1 MSSGSS
7 TLHASNWSNLQGKT
21 ALVTGAG
28 TGVGLIIAKG
38 FAVHGAKVYITGR
51 REDVLK
57 SAVEKHPDLNL
68 VALPMDVTSKE
79 SIADAVK
86 VVEAADGKLD
96 ILVNKQVTRISI
108 TTCANM
114 FDSAGHSGPLSP
126 ALADKSVS
134 AAGQLGPTL
143 FNQNTIAEWS
153 NVFVLNSAA
162 PFFVTTAFLSLLEKG
177 ARSRK
182 QSEGEPSS
190 SVINISSA
198 SGTLRQSLTLVPYGS
213 TKAALDHLTNLLATE
228 FALHDIPVRVNGIAP
243 GPFPSEIGGSSETLT
258 EMLQKPFPGG
268 MNPSPVRRHGREEEL
283 VSAAVYLASAG
294 GTFTNGVTIRVD
306 GGFALLNL

>member
-1 MSSGSS
+1 MSSSSS
-7 TLHASNWSNLQGKT
+7 TSHAANWSNLQGKT

-57 SAVEKHPDLNL
+57 SAVEKHSDLNL

-79 SIADAVK
+79 SIANAVK
-86 VVEAADGKLD
+86 VVEAAEGKLD
-96 ILVNKQVTRISI
+96 ILVNKQVTRTS
-108 TTCANM
+108 
-114 FDSAGHSGPLSP
+114 LSP
-126 ALADKSVS
+126 YKSVS

-143 FNQNTIAEWS
+143 FNQSTIAEWS
-153 NVFVLNSAA
+153 NVFVLNSVT

-190 SVINISSA
+190 TVINISSA
-198 SGTLRQSLTLVPYGS
+198 SGTLRQSLTMVPYGS
-213 TKAALDHLTNLLATE
+213 TKAALDHLTTLLATE

-243 GPFPSEIGGSSETLT
+243 GPFPSELGGSSEALT

-294 GTFTNGVTIRVD
+294 GTYTNGVTIRVD
-306 GGFALLNL
+306 GGFALVNL